1 MAHSATDARSTQDET
16 VSEAVVYAVAEQ
28 IGSDPSGLE
37 PLHSAVDPDALNR
50 LFDRNQFGLGGSPAR
65 VTFTYAGCEVV
76 ISADGTVQVSQSGGE
91 TTRHWR

>member
-1 MAHSATDARSTQDET
+1 MLDET

-28 IGSDPSGLE
+28 TGSDPSALV

-50 LFDRNQFGLGGSPAR
+50 LFDRNQFGLGGSSVQ

-76 ISADGTVQVSQSGGE
+76 ISADGTVQVLQSGE
-91 TTRHWR
+91 ATTRHWR